1 MTPAHQRDTRK
12 ITFHGRECAYAI
24 CHLGG
29 FRAYVRLP
37 DGEPPKLPM
46 GCGEWNYE
54 ADGWS
59 GFDTNHPYG
68 VGTGWRGERIN
79 VIEESDLLRI
89 LERMCWR
96 LAVNTVGL
104 WSLDIAENDHRILRS
119 DLPEGGFRGIL
130 RHGKKGVEVSSHIP
144 RYKQAKFPTVEEAIA
159 WLAERGVEA
168 PDPAL
173 LTRWQSPRE
182 NISPD
187 SYRRA

>member
-1 MTPAHQRDTRK
+1 MTPAYQRDTK
-12 ITFHGRECAYAI
+12 KVTLHGRECAYGP

-37 DGEPPKLPM
+37 DGDLPKLPT

-59 GFDTNHPYG
+59 GFDTNHPWG
-68 VGTGWRGERIN
+68 VDIDYRGRQVNTITEG
-79 VIEESDLLRI
+79 DLLRI

-104 WSLDIAENDHRILRS
+104 WTLEITEEDHRILRS

-159 WLAERGVEA
+159 WLAGRGVEA
-168 PDPAL
+168 PDSGL
-173 LTRWQSPRE
+173 LARWRHHGGNP
-182 NISPD
+182 
-187 SYRRA
+187 